1 MSHTWRTASTCPER
15 ASVLHE
21 PNGVTPRQPR
31 IVLTAGEPAGIGPDL
46 CLMLAGQQQAAEI
59 VVVVDPDLLARRAAQ
74 LELPFR
80 YRLFDAASTTTQH
93 APDELCI
100 LPVKLNKT
108 VHSGRLDTGNARY
121 VLDTLD
127 AAIDGCLSGHFDAL
141 VTAPLHK
148 GVINDAG
155 IPFSGHTEYLAA
167 KTGTRDV
174 VMMLATETLRV
185 ALVTTHLPLSQV
197 SAHITADRLQCVI
210 QVLHR
215 DLQSRFAISQP
226 CIAVCGLNPH
236 AGEGGHLGRE
246 EIETIIPALQEL
258 REQNIKLVGPLP
270 ADTIFNSSETAG
282 CDVVLAMYHDQGLPV
297 LKYSGFG
304 EAVNITLGLPI
315 IRTSVDH
322 GTALDLAGTGN
333 IHTGSLQMAIDS
345 AIRQCSRSA

>member
-1 MSHTWRTASTCPER
+1 MSHTWSTASTCPER

-210 QVLHR
+210 QALHR

-282 CDVVLAMYHDQGLPV
+282 CDVILAMYHDQGLPV

-304 EAVNITLGLPI
+304 EAVNITLGLPV

-322 GTALDLAGTGN
+322 GTALELAGTGN

-345 AIRQCSRSA
+345 AIRQCNRST